1 MDAPSHNRLVQEAIN
16 DVNDQLQENARED
29 ERDFR
34 EAIDLAEGRIRE
46 VRSASWFF
54 PSFKTDLSIRL
65 LKFEKQIESL
75 KYIIAD
81 HEKTILKY
89 RDLVRQL
96 QVLTDRQ
103 PCHIARLTIQF
114 KK

>member
-46 VRSASWFF
+46 VRSAS
-54 PSFKTDLSIRL
+54 
-65 LKFEKQIESL
+65 
-75 KYIIAD
+75 
-81 HEKTILKY
+81 
-89 RDLVRQL
+89 
-96 QVLTDRQ
+96 
-103 PCHIARLTIQF
+103 
-114 KK
+114 